1 MSSKAISDERLSVS
15 TTSSPAPLLEVTD
28 LQAFYG
34 EAQALSG
41 VSFHILPGEIVSIVG
56 ANGAGK
62 TTLIRAIAGMTPVRS
77 GSIRFNGREIAGS
90 SSPAVCELGIAQVPE
105 GRQIFP
111 SLSVEENLRLGAVL
125 NRARAD
131 KARNFERVYASFPK
145 LAERRTQSA
154 GTLSGGEQQMLAI
167 GRALMANPSLIM
179 FDEPSLGLSPALTGQ
194 MFDVVASLH
203 QSGLSVVLVEQN
215 VVESLELCQRAYVLE
230 NGSMTLEGTG
240 AELLE
245 DDRVRR
251 AYLGV

>member
-1 MSSKAISDERLSVS
+1 
-15 TTSSPAPLLEVTD
+15 
-28 LQAFYG
+28 
-34 EAQALSG
+34 
-41 VSFHILPGEIVSIVG
+41 
-56 ANGAGK
+56 
-62 TTLIRAIAGMTPVRS
+62 VR
-77 GSIRFNGREIAGS
+77 
-90 SSPAVCELGIAQVPE
+90 
-105 GRQIFP
+105 
-111 SLSVEENLRLGAVL
+111 
-125 NRARAD
+125 D
-131 KARNFERVYASFPK
+131 KVRNFERVYASFPK

-215 VVESLELCQRAYVLE
+215 VVESLKLCQRAYVLE

-251 AYLGV
+251 AYLGL